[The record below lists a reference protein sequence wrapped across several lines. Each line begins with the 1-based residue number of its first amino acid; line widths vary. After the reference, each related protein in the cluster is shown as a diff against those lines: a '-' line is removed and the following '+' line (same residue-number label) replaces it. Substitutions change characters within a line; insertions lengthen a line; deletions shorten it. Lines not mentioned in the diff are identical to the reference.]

1 MDSPFENMQIG
12 LGSELKLLLFK
23 TAGEEPKMIELDK
36 STIHAKDMLF
46 MP

>member
-1 MDSPFENMQIG
+1 MIRNLSTF
-12 LGSELKLLLFK
+12 LLRKDINLFN
-23 TAGEEPKMIELDK
+23 TTRNTKMTELDK